1 MLRAYFQDDITVA
14 YSNGPDQWGEP
25 LAPTI
30 TTIKA
35 YVILKIHLT
44 KNLAGEQVVSRGIV
58 YAMPVTLI
66 EHDDFITY
74 NSIRYAILN
83 ISPGKDFSDNHQE
96 IHLN

>member
-1 MLRAYFQDDITVA
+1 MLRSYFQDDITVA
-14 YSNGPDQWGEP
+14 YNNGFEWGEP
-25 LAPTI
+25 KPT
-30 TTIKA
+30 TDVEMKV

-58 YAMPVTLI
+58 YAMPTILI

-83 ISPGKDFSDNHQE
+83 INPGKDFSDNHQE